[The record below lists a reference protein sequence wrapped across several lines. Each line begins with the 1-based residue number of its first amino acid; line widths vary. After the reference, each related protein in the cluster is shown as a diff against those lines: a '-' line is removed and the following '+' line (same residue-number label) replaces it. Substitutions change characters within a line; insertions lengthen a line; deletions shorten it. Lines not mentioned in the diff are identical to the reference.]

1 MSTRSP
7 DSSRPV
13 LTRGGVL
20 LRAGLLALLA
30 HAAFALLETRIGLL
44 EGGARFLAE
53 QGGAWLAILHALAVA
68 ATFALA
74 WRHQRSRLG
83 SPLHMA
89 FSPVGR
95 RVFRAF
101 TIAAVVWLGVSL
113 IAGLAFLMAGWLQAL
128 VMTWFMGMAAG
139 LLAGARDWRRTG
151 PPAPPRAREPR
162 SGPGIAR
169 WIGAVVTAA
178 IVGVPALFVSWILCE
193 HAPFGIAAVF
203 LVPLG
208 LWAGYDAFDKTM
220 RGVPLKRR
228 RQVTLLR
235 FLRLFHD

>member
-1 MSTRSP
+1 MSTRPPNSP
-7 DSSRPV
+7 PPL

-30 HAAFALLETRIGLL
+30 HAAFALLVTRIDLL
-44 EGGARFLAE
+44 EGGARFLAG
-53 QGGAWLAILHALAVA
+53 QGGTWLAILHALLVA

-83 SPLHMA
+83 SPLRMA
-89 FSPVGR
+89 FSPMGQ

-101 TIAAVVWLGVSL
+101 AIAAVVWLGVSL
-113 IAGLAFLMAGWLQAL
+113 IAGVAFLMAGWLQAP

-151 PPAPPRAREPR
+151 PPAPPRAQAPR
-162 SGPGIAR
+162 TGPGIAR
-169 WIGAVVTAA
+169 RIGAVVTAA
-178 IVGVPALFVSWILCE
+178 IVAVPALFVSWILCG
-193 HAPFGIAAVF
+193 HTPFGIAAVF

-220 RGVPLKRR
+220 RGVPLRR
-228 RQVTLLR
+228 RRKVTWLSM
-235 FLRLFHD
+235 LRLFRD